1 MREDRTPRTRATTPG
16 AREREMVTLAV
27 DLAEEQLRAGTAS
40 SQVISHYLKLAT
52 SREQLEQKKL
62 NLENDLLVAKRET
75 LDSQQRV
82 EELYRDAIVA
92 MRRYSGQDP
101 VEEEEHYED

>member
-1 MREDRTPRTRATTPG
+1 MREDRTPRTRATTPE

-27 DLAEEQLRAGTAS
+27 DLAEDQLRAGTAS